1 MEGNNLTDTEKKK
14 KILSAGYFSK
24 ELTKIFTSNELAE
37 KYKEIKTRVFSS
49 SWFVKIFFAENPSK
63 IKK

>member
-1 MEGNNLTDTEKKK
+1 MEGNNLTDTEVAK

-37 KYKEIKTRVFSS
+37 KYKEIKITNS
-49 SWFVKIFFAENPSK
+49 ELT
-63 IKK
+63 KKGLNKWCKLIDY